1 MKKFVLV
8 PEAKHRQAL
17 AASTSSTSG
26 NRDVLQSIQQPEQRE
41 MLKRYHLAQNILE
54 DARRSPGGEANMA
67 EYREAMQDFSLLRD
81 R

>member
-17 AASTSSTSG
+17 TVSTSSTSG

-41 MLKRYHLAQNILE
+41 MLKRYNLAQNMLQNAQHSNDG
-54 DARRSPGGEANMA
+54 DAKMD
-67 EYREAMQDFSLLRD
+67 EYEYPS
-81 R
+81 